1 MMNSGFLKTS
11 HRHMKEI
18 IIEISY
24 AGPWKGIIHNNGDTQ
39 QISGFSDKTIHVHRI
54 LDGKWDLSFH
64 CEKEDGS
71 TNLLRV
77 SIKSTDGAILEKLD
91 TPEPEI
97 IRAVGMD
104 PTLFD
109 KGPVNFLH
117 HGHVYPQVK
126 PILGIEFT
134 IGTDHFTTGSVITD
148 GGSFGLLLMHRGLLA
163 VPRS

>member
-77 SIKSTDGAILEKLD
+77 SIKSTDGAILEKGYAI
-91 TPEPEI
+91 EPYGRVELSVEI
-97 IRAVGMD
+97 D
-104 PTLFD
+104 
-109 KGPVNFLH
+109 
-117 HGHVYPQVK
+117 
-126 PILGIEFT
+126 
-134 IGTDHFTTGSVITD
+134 
-148 GGSFGLLLMHRGLLA
+148 
-163 VPRS
+163 